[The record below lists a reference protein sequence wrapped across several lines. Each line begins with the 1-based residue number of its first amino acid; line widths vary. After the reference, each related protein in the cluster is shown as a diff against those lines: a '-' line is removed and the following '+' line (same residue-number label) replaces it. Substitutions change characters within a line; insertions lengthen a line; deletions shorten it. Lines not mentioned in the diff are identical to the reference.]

1 MGGVVIAD
9 MDSRKVDRLQAV
21 LVDGRVG
28 IVENMGIQGLLVV
41 TALYVDLGGGLEKY
55 VVMKN
60 SDIAVIQVLVEGS
73 GHGMLYSVMDMLE
86 MLVLMLKNLHVLS
99 VVLLLQ
105 VLELL
110 SDILAI
116 SVMVLGRC

>member
-1 MGGVVIAD
+1 MGRVVGVV
-9 MDSRKVDRLQAV
+9 
-21 LVDGRVG
+21 
-28 IVENMGIQGLLVV
+28 ENIGIQGLLVV
-41 TALYVDLGGGLEKY
+41 TVLYVDLEGGLEEW
-55 VVMKN
+55 VVKKN
-60 SDIAVIQVLVEGS
+60 SHIPVIWVLVVGS

-105 VLELL
+105 DLELS

-116 SVMVLGRC
+116 SVMVLGRCWR